1 MILAGIQKMTLLDF
15 PGRVACI
22 LFTGGC
28 DFRCPFCHNASLV
41 KAGTSSIEV
50 GELYAFLYKR
60 KPMLDGVVI
69 TGGEPLLHPDL
80 AALIKPI
87 RGMGYQIKLDT
98 NGHHPDRLEALL
110 EEKLIDYAAMDIK
123 NSPERYA
130 DTSGL
135 VMADMKKIERSIQ
148 LLMTRAPDYEFRTTV
163 VREFHD
169 EASLI
174 AAAEMIRGAK
184 RYFLQ
189 SYRDSGDILAGSF
202 NAYSPE
208 EMTLMLDSVK
218 SIIPSAELRGI

>member
-1 MILAGIQKMTLLDF
+1 
-15 PGRVACI
+15 
-22 LFTGGC
+22 
-28 DFRCPFCHNASLV
+28 
-41 KAGTSSIEV
+41 
-50 GELYAFLYKR
+50 
-60 KPMLDGVVI
+60 
-69 TGGEPLLHPDL
+69 
-80 AALIKPI
+80 
-87 RGMGYQIKLDT
+87 
-98 NGHHPDRLEALL
+98 
-110 EEKLIDYAAMDIK
+110 
-123 NSPERYA
+123 
-130 DTSGL
+130 
-135 VMADMKKIERSIQ
+135 KKIERSIQ